1 MCCKSR
7 FVKLRIFVF
16 AILLLAVILGYS
28 RPVPVLSVK
37 GLVDSADEIIVGKIE
52 RVRQTGS
59 GEIDY
64 NGVKYPRSDYKA
76 DINVDETIKG
86 APVPHK
92 FVLSFSIPSSEPW
105 GNVAEGHLEPNTYRV
120 IFLNKTSSGY
130 RFASPFYP
138 SIPASPTVCGENW
151 QVQLGKDA
159 YHAVLQRVLEL
170 LCTDSTPGEKH
181 SALFALQGDRD
192 SDAAPFLKAA
202 LSLPAVKSDAALRM
216 CIVGDLL
223 HWKDLSVLATAEE
236 DLFDPSVESDFWP
249 KSNLILAVSSLE
261 PRTSIPLLAHVLR
274 SPDAQDRVAAASVLE
289 YTSSPMAL
297 PILLSALD
305 DSDRRVQFAVM
316 QSLGNLTKQYE
327 WRPTTIDPDSH
338 WDACIQHW
346 REFEARLGTRGK

>member
-1 MCCKSR
+1 M
-7 FVKLRIFVF
+7 KLLIFVP
-16 AILLLAVILGYS
+16 AIFLLAVILGYS
-28 RPVPVLSVK
+28 TPVPCLSVK
-37 GLVDSADEIIVGKIE
+37 GLVDSADEIIEGKIE

-64 NGVKYPRSDYKA
+64 HGVKYPRSDYKA

-86 APVPHK
+86 EPVPHK
-92 FVLSFSIPSSEPW
+92 FVLSFSKPLSDPW

-120 IFLNKTSSGY
+120 IFLSKTSSDF
-130 RFASPFYP
+130 RFASPYYP
-138 SIPASPTVCGENW
+138 SIPASPTACGENW

-170 LCTDSTPGEKH
+170 LCTDSMPDEKR
-181 SALFALQGDRD
+181 SALFVLQGDRD
-192 SDAAPFLKAA
+192 SDAAPFLKAV

-223 HWKDLSVLATAEE
+223 HWRDLTVLPLAEE
-236 DLFDPSVESDFWP
+236 DLFDPSVKSNFWP
-249 KSNLILAVSSLE
+249 KSNLVLAVSSLE
-261 PRTSIPLLAHVLR
+261 PQTSIPLLARVLH
-274 SPDAQDRVAAASVLE
+274 SPNPQDRLAAASFLQ
-289 YTSSPMAL
+289 YTNLPKAF
-297 PILLSALD
+297 PILLAALD
-305 DSDRRVQFAVM
+305 DSDRQVQFAVM

-346 REFEARLGTRGK
+346 REFEARLVSSGK